1 MFKEIKFLIF
11 LWKTNI
17 QAAMEYRVAFI
28 SQMIG
33 MILNNGVY
41 FIFWIIF
48 FSRFKN
54 LNGWQLSDMFLLF
67 GVSASAFGLVAFLF
81 GNYDSLSD
89 IIAKG
94 RLDYYLSLPRPVLL
108 HAIAGRT
115 IASGMG
121 DFTYGFLSYLASG
134 LFTLDGLGRFI
145 FGIALAGCAFL
156 AFMIIVHSLSFWVGN
171 ASGFAG
177 MASNAMLTFALYPVS
192 LFEGSAKFILFTLV
206 PAAFMGAVPAAFVH
220 HFSWTLLAEIFL
232 ADFILL
238 GLALLIFRAGLRR
251 YESGSAIPT
260 EV

>member
-1 MFKEIKFLIF
+1 MFKEIKFLIS

-17 QAAMEYRVAFI
+17 QAAMEYRTAFL

-33 MILNNGVY
+33 MMLNNGVY

-67 GVSASAFGLVAFLF
+67 GVGASAFGLVAFLF
-81 GNYDSLSD
+81 GNYDTLSD

-108 HAIAGRT
+108 HTIASRT
-115 IASGMG
+115 IASGLG
-121 DFTYGFLSYLASG
+121 DFTYGILSYIASG
-134 LFTLDGLGRFI
+134 LLTWDGLGRFCV
-145 FGIALAGCAFL
+145 GTVLAACAFL
-156 AFMIIVHSLSFWVGN
+156 SFSIIVHSLSFWVGN

-206 PAAFMGAVPAAFVH
+206 PAAFMGAIPAAFIH
-220 HFSWTLLAEIFL
+220 HFSWTLLGELFL

-251 YESGSAIPT
+251 YESGSAIAT